1 MALSVLNNIASLT
14 AQNNL
19 AVTNNNLQNTLF
31 QLSSGSRI
39 NSGAD
44 DPAGLSIADGL
55 QANITALTQS
65 AQNATNG
72 VGQLQ
77 VADGALSQVTT
88 LLNRA
93 VTLATEAANG
103 GLTTDQYGAITNE
116 YGSILA
122 EINRIGNATNFNGNA
137 VFAAQNAANPNQFVA
152 TDPNNL
158 TVNTAL
164 TAGKTTSVWLG
175 QGTPYSFTA
184 GQNATTLVSGNGSL
198 SATGTTLAD
207 GAALTLV
214 NNATGGG
221 GVTYTA
227 NPLTY
232 TGATTGLA
240 TGTALTSFAGPTADS
255 LAVWSGGQ
263 EHTIFTASSA
273 SASTIGEALNAINQ
287 GGAAYGVTASLSATT
302 SALVIQLASG
312 AVTGLAEGGDFGTDF
327 GTFTATNNT
336 DTLGDIINQINANAG
351 TDDMTASLTS
361 NGNLQVTSS
370 NGLLSASANTMTPLG
385 TMNGTNTVQDLING
399 INASGLGVTASMVSE
414 TNPNQFV
421 STASVTSAATTVTGS
436 FTITSG
442 QETNGV
448 YANTFTYTPSTLAID
463 PVTGG
468 TGNNTVQGVMDD
480 INASGT
486 PFHAFIDGNHKLE
499 ITDSSYSGNLSVSTG
514 LQIGIANTAAGFAA
528 TGSISQLEI
537 TDPLNRGD
545 LNVTNN
551 DAALGYVPV
560 NSSGLA
566 LEGSNP
572 DSFIS
577 AWETTGES
585 GANVFISDGDVTN
598 PNYNT
603 ISVQVGK
610 LSTTQIGSNTTTL
623 NTANLGTASGAA
635 AAETVINTA
644 ISDVA
649 AMRGVIGAGI
659 NRLNSATNVI
669 NTQVQNLT
677 SAQSS
682 IQDANIGQ
690 VVANLSKY
698 QILEQT
704 GISALAQANQN
715 QQAVLKLLG

>member
-19 AVTNNNLQNTLF
+19 AVTNNNLNNTLL

-44 DPAGLSIADGL
+44 DPAGLSIVNGL

-65 AQNATNG
+65 AQNATDG

-116 YGSILA
+116 YGSILN
-122 EINRIGNATNFNGNA
+122 EINRIGNATNFNGTA
-137 VFAAQNAANPNQFVA
+137 VFSAQNAANPNQFVTTA
-152 TDPNNL
+152 PTNL
-158 TVNTAL
+158 TAKTAL
-164 TAGKTTSVWLG
+164 TAGDMTTVQLG
-175 QGTPYSFTA
+175 NATPFTYTP
-184 GQNATTLVSGNGSL
+184 GQNATTLVSGNNNLTLGSTI
-198 SATGTTLAD
+198 ATGEQITLSNTA
-207 GAALTLV
+207 GS
-214 NNATGGG
+214 N
-221 GVTYTA
+221 TYTA
-227 NPLTY
+227 NSLLFTGSITGLSSASTLSG
-232 TGATTGLA
+232 TGATNQDVLQFYRNNV
-240 TGTALTSFAGPTADS
+240 LTSISVGYDAGG
-255 LAVWSGGQ
+255 V
-263 EHTIFTASSA
+263 
-273 SASTIGEALNAINQ
+273 STISEAINSINTQ
-287 GGAAYGVTASLSATT
+287 SQTGKYGITASLGAN
-302 SALVIQLASG
+302 SALVIQLATG
-312 AVTGLAEGGDFGTDF
+312 AVTGISGNTAFVSDFGSF
-327 GTFTATNNT
+327 VGTSPT

-351 TDDMTASLTS
+351 GADVTASLNANDQLQLTS
-361 NGNLQVTSS
+361 TNGNLT
-370 NGLLSASANTMTPLG
+370 ATTNTMTPLLG
-385 TMNGTNTVQDLING
+385 ALNGTNTVQDLINA
-399 INASGLGVTASMVSE
+399 INSSGLGVTAGMVNE
-414 TNPNQFV
+414 TNPNEWV
-421 STASVTSAATTVTGS
+421 SAATVTSAATTVAGS

-442 QETNGV
+442 QETNGA
-448 YANTFTYTPSTLAID
+448 YANSFTYTPSTLAID
-463 PVTGG
+463 PVTG
-468 TGNNTVQGVMDD
+468 TANNETVQGVIDD

-486 PFHAFIDGNHKLE
+486 PFHAYLNSASSLV
-499 ITDSSYSGNLSVSTG
+499 ITDSSYGGNLNVSTG
-514 LQIGIANTAAGFAA
+514 LTIGSGSTAAGFAA
-528 TGSISQLEI
+528 SGAISQLEI

-545 LNVTNN
+545 LSVTNN
-551 DAALGYVPV
+551 DGVLGYVGV
-560 NSSGLA
+560 NSSGNA
-566 LEGSNP
+566 LEGANT
-572 DSFIS
+572 DSFLAAS
-577 AWETTGES
+577 ETTGES
-585 GANVFISDGDVTN
+585 GANVFISDGEVSS
-598 PNYNT
+598 NYNT
-603 ISVQVGK
+603 IKVAVGA
-610 LSTTQIGSNTTTL
+610 LSSSQIGNNTTTL
-623 NTANLGTASGAA
+623 NSANLSNPTGASAA
-635 AAETVINTA
+635 LSSINTA

-649 AMRGVIGAGI
+649 AMRGIIGAGI